1 MRSTLE
7 TTLAQ
12 HLPNP
17 DDGAG
22 TPTAKPIDVARDQL
36 EHGQAAVGPLGDN
49 GYGQMIEGGLDRLGE
64 RLASA

>member
-1 MRSTLE
+1 ME
-7 TTLAQ
+7 TALAQ

-22 TPTAKPIDVARDQL
+22 TPTAKPIDAARDHL
-36 EHGQAAVGPLGDN
+36 EHGQAVGSLGDDGN
-49 GYGQMIEGGLDRLGE
+49 GPMIKGGLDRLGE

>member
-1 MRSTLE
+1 ME
-7 TTLAQ
+7 TALAQ

-22 TPTAKPIDVARDQL
+22 TPTAKPIDVARDHL
-36 EHGQAAVGPLGDN
+36 EHGQAAVGSLGDDGN
-49 GYGQMIEGGLDRLGE
+49 GQMIKGGLDRLGE